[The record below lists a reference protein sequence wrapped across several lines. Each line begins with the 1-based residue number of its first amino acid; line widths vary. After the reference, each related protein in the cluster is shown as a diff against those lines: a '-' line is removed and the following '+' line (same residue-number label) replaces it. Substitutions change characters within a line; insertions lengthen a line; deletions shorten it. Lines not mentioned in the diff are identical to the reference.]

1 MSDIR
6 IIELDCGAPLVVE
19 RMPGVKSAAISW
31 LLPSGSVFEPVGKLG
46 LGAMWE
52 ELLLRGAGDLAS
64 RAFADAMDRLG
75 VNRSVSGQT
84 YYTQIGASMIGQRL
98 PEALPMLVDMVRRP
112 RFDEGS
118 IEPARE
124 LALQAI
130 ESLKDDPRQ
139 RAVLGARARHRPDPL
154 NRSGMG
160 TPETL
165 SAITRDDLADE
176 WKRLVRPVGS
186 IIGVAGAVDADA
198 VASQLNKLLAGWE
211 GANEVPSFEAV
222 GERGY
227 AHETDNSNQV
237 QIIICH
243 DGPADRDED
252 SLAERVV
259 LSVLSGGMSGRLF
272 TEVREKRGLCYAVS
286 AAYAPG
292 REFGGVSAYV
302 GTTPERAQEAL
313 DVLHEQLSAINGPG
327 GAKIDQSEFERA
339 LVGLRSRIVF
349 SGESTRAR
357 AASIAGDM
365 HSLGRPRPLRELS
378 EALDALTLDGVNSY
392 LERREPGEI
401 TIQTLGPETL
411 TPPKG

>member
-6 IIELDCGAPLVVE
+6 IIELDCGTPLVVE
-19 RMPGVKSAAISW
+19 QMPGVKSAAISW
-31 LLPSGSVFEPVGKLG
+31 LVPSGSVFEPVGKLG

-52 ELLLRGAGDLAS
+52 ELLLRGAGDLTS
-64 RAFADAMDRLG
+64 RDFADAMDRLG

-98 PEALPMLVDMVRRP
+98 SEALPLLVDMVRRP
-112 RFDEGS
+112 RFDDAS
-118 IEPARE
+118 IDPARE
-124 LALQAI
+124 LALHAI

-139 RAVLGARARHRPDPL
+139 RAVLGARARHRPEPL

-160 TPETL
+160 SPETL
-165 SAITRDDLADE
+165 RAITRDDLVNE
-176 WKRLVRPVGS
+176 WRRLVCPVGS
-186 IIGVAGAVDADA
+186 IIGVAGAVDADEI
-198 VASQLNKLLAGWE
+198 ASQLNRLLAGWE
-211 GANEVPSFEAV
+211 GRHEVPSFEAV

-227 AHETDNSNQV
+227 AHEVDNANQV
-237 QIIICH
+237 QIILCH
-243 DGPADRDED
+243 DGPADRDKD

-272 TEVREKRGLCYAVS
+272 SEVREKRGLCYAVS

-292 REFGGVSAYV
+292 REFSGVSAYV

-313 DVLHEQLSAINGPG
+313 DVLYEQLTAINGEG
-327 GAKIDQSEFERA
+327 GVQIDESEFERA
-339 LVGLRSRIVF
+339 LVGLRSRIIF

-378 EALDALTLDGVNSY
+378 EELDALTLRDINSY
-392 LERREPGEI
+392 LERREPGEM
-401 TIQTLGPETL
+401 TVQTLGPEAL
-411 TPPKG
+411 TPPKA

>member
-31 LLPSGSVFEPVGKLG
+31 LLPAGSVFEPVGKLG

-52 ELLLRGAGDLAS
+52 ELLLRGAGDRDS
-64 RAFADAMDRLG
+64 RSFADAMDRLG
-75 VNRSVSGQT
+75 VNRSVGGQT
-84 YYTQIGASMIGQRL
+84 YYMQLSASMIGEGL
-98 PEALPMLVDMVRRP
+98 LEALPLLVDMVRRP
-112 RFDEGS
+112 RMEDAS
-118 IEPARE
+118 VDAARE

-139 RAVLGARARHRPDPL
+139 RAVLGARDRHRPEPL

-160 TPETL
+160 LPETL
-165 SAITRDDLADE
+165 LAITRDDLIGE
-176 WKRLVRPVGS
+176 WSRLACPVGS
-186 IIGVAGAVDADA
+186 IIGVAGAVDADE
-198 VASQLNKLLAGWE
+198 VAAALNTLLEGWE
-211 GANEVPSFEAV
+211 GVNEVPSFEAV

-237 QIIICH
+237 QIIVCH
-243 DGPADRDED
+243 DGPADRDEK

-272 TEVREKRGLCYAVS
+272 SEVREKRGLCYAVS

-292 REFGGVSAYV
+292 RDFGGVSAYV

-313 DVLHEQLSAINGPG
+313 DVLHEQLVAINGPG
-327 GAKIDQSEFERA
+327 GVKIDESEFERA

-357 AASIAGDM
+357 AASIANDM

-378 EALDALTLDGVNSY
+378 EAIDALTRDKVNRYLDS
-392 LERREPGEI
+392 REAGLV
-401 TIQTLGPETL
+401 TIQTLGPEALKPPL
-411 TPPKG
+411 T